1 MDPLAASLGGFQQ
14 VGMIVTDLDRTMK
27 YMVDALGV
35 GPFFV
40 LREIRL
46 GAFRYGGGPA
56 AAPVVS
62 VGLAQAGPVQ
72 IEIIQQ
78 HNDTPS
84 VFRDFIA
91 SGREGCQHLALWFD
105 NTEDYDRAYARLLIA
120 GLRVGQ
126 ESGTLEFSRNAYFV
140 SDLPGALMIELS
152 EQRRPTARALGD
164 AVTAAAQGWKGADP
178 IREWKS
184 LMPSLAA
191 RDKAGAYTP
200 ERIEKV
206 VE

>member
-1 MDPLAASLGGFQQ
+1 MDPLTASLGGFRQ

-27 YMVDALGV
+27 YMAGTLGV

-40 LREIRL
+40 LREAAL
-46 GAFRYGGGPA
+46 GNFRYGGGPA
-56 AAPVVS
+56 PSPVVS
-62 VGLAQAGPVQ
+62 VGLAQAGPMQ

-91 SGREGCQHLALWFD
+91 AGREGCQHLALWFD
-105 NTEDYDRAYARLLIA
+105 NCEDYDSAYARLLIA

-126 ESGTLEFSRNAYFV
+126 ESGSLDFSRNAYFV
-140 SDLPGALMIELS
+140 GDLPGGLMIELS
-152 EQRRPTARALGD
+152 EQRRPTARGLGD
-164 AVTAAAQGWKGADP
+164 AVTAAAEGWNGEDP

-184 LMPSLAA
+184 LMP
-191 RDKAGAYTP
+191 KA
-200 ERIEKV
+200 
-206 VE
+206 